1 LIGTRGKDR
10 KSISTRFKVAH
21 MEKLFIPTLVPSD
34 VDKLLKACEYGD
46 DRQPLLKKALSARN
60 RA

>member
-1 LIGTRGKDR
+1 
-10 KSISTRFKVAH
+10 